1 MHGIH
6 TKIEQVNHSEVKKL
20 SNLAKKDK
28 VNLKDTATTKWFA
41 IYYHNKII
49 GCAGTILKN
58 GKGRIRGVFILSKY
72 RGLGLGSKLMKH
84 IIDDLIDNHACYIDQ
99 LSSQPKWWLNN
110 GWKVK
115 STVKNGSWIYKL
127 V

>member
-49 GCAGTILKN
+49 
-58 GKGRIRGVFILSKY
+58 F
-72 RGLGLGSKLMKH
+72 KL
-84 IIDDLIDNHACYIDQ
+84 
-99 LSSQPKWWLNN
+99 
-110 GWKVK
+110 
-115 STVKNGSWIYKL
+115 
-127 V
+127 